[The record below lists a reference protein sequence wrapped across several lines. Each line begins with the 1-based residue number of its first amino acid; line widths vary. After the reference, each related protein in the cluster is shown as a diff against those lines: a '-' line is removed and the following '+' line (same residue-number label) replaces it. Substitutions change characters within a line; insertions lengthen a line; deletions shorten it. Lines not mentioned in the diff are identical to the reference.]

1 MTPDQIALVQTSFAK
16 VAPISDQAAAI
27 FYEKLFALNPDL
39 RGLFKSD
46 LSEQG
51 RKLMATLG
59 VVVKGLDAPE
69 NILPVAGELAKRH
82 VSYGVR
88 PEHYALVGEALLITL
103 NIGLGDDF
111 THETRDAWAAAYGI
125 VSDHM
130 IGAAYGDSKAI
141 AS

>member
-1 MTPDQIALVQTSFAK
+1 MTPQQIELVQSSFAK

-27 FYEKLFALNPDL
+27 FYEKLFALNPDV
-39 RGLFKSD
+39 RALFKSD

-69 NILPVAGELAKRH
+69 KILPVAGELARRH
-82 VSYGVR
+82 VDYGVR

-111 THETRDAWAAAYGI
+111 THETRDAWATAYG
-125 VSDHM
+125 VLSDHM
-130 IGAAYGDSKAI
+130 IAAAYGPAKEI
-141 AS
+141 A